1 MNKQQWKALLPVLR
15 TIRDAATKIS
25 GLQSDIEAIR
35 DQEQEKLD
43 NMPESLQGGEKGEKM
58 TAIIEALTTIV
69 DFDTASLTDAIDEV
83 EGNQ

>member
-1 MNKQQWKALLPVLR
+1 VNKQQWKALLPVLR